1 MYADFR
7 DDRNEPGVSAP
18 AAPPL
23 LSVLRHRTYRR
34 LFTAQV
40 VALVGTGLLT
50 VALGLLAYD
59 IAGGDAGLVLGTAL
73 TIKILVY
80 VVGAPTVTAVAA
92 KLPVKPVLITADL
105 VRASIAVCL
114 PFVHSEWQL
123 YVAIFLLQAASATFT
138 PTFQSVIPQVLPDE
152 DEYTNA
158 LSLSRMAYDVEQ
170 ITSPAVAAL
179 FLAVMS
185 YHNLFI
191 GTMLGFLVSAALV
204 IGTRLPA
211 RPEPESE
218 QSGFL
223 SRVFRGARIMAAEPE
238 LRGVLWLNLAVAA
251 PMATVMINTVVIVRG
266 EMDRNDTALA
276 ITLAGFGL
284 GSMLTALALP
294 RILTLV
300 SDLAVMTAGALA
312 GAAAL
317 AGLILLLTVGDR
329 LDGAGAWFTLIVLWL
344 VLGSATS
351 ALQTPMSRV
360 LRRNVEPESYSYIFA
375 AQFSLSHACYLAT
388 YPAAGFLGVWFGL
401 PAATGVLLAMTIL
414 AVGAGFRAFSFR
426 QPVA

>member
-1 MYADFR
+1 M
-7 DDRNEPGVSAP
+7 SAP

-50 VALGLLAYD
+50 VALGLLAFD

-80 VVGAPTVTAVAA
+80 VIGAPTVTAVAA

-211 RPEPESE
+211 RPDPEAE

-266 EMDRNDTALA
+266 EMDRSDTALA

-294 RILTLV
+294 RILALV
-300 SDLAVMTAGALA
+300 SDRAVMTAGALA
-312 GAAAL
+312 GAATL
-317 AGLILLLTVGDR
+317 AGLMLLLTVGGR
-329 LDGAGAWFTLIVLWL
+329 LDGAGAWFTVIALWL

-401 PAATGVLLAMTIL
+401 PAATGVLLAMTLL
-414 AVGAGFRAFSFR
+414 AVGAGSRAFSSR
-426 QPVA
+426 RPVA

>member
-1 MYADFR
+1 M
-7 DDRNEPGVSAP
+7 SAP
-18 AAPPL
+18 SATSPL
-23 LSVLRHRTYRR
+23 LNVLRHRTYRR

-50 VALGLLAYD
+50 VALGLLAFD

-123 YVAIFLLQAASATFT
+123 YAAIFLLQAASATFT

-223 SRVFRGARIMAAEPE
+223 SRVFRGVKIMAAEPE

-266 EMDRNDTALA
+266 EMGRNDTALA

-294 RILTLV
+294 RILALV
-300 SDLAVMTAGALA
+300 PDRAVMTAGALA

-317 AGLILLLTVGDR
+317 AGLILLLTVGDQ
-329 LDGAGAWFTLIVLWL
+329 LDGAGAWFTVIALWL

-360 LRRNVEPESYSYIFA
+360 LRRNVGPESYGYIFA

-401 PAATGVLLAMTIL
+401 PAATGVLLAMTL
-414 AVGAGFRAFSFR
+414 LGVGAGFRAFSSR